1 MTPHFKNMELQIERL
16 KDWASE
22 RKIMLVEG
30 VYEKSKSPIV
40 EIPCNN
46 EFAIDTF
53 MQMSDALGVKV
64 IIQDLFYLDSE
75 TFELY
80 ENTLKEINDDEITEQ
95 FEKLK
100 NFKDKILGYV
110 LYVFSNGMTFRFRN
124 SLDEV
129 SIYNSVRQEIFEY
142 LEGKDSDT
150 SNYKEITKEKAA
162 ELGKIFAEHE
172 DYPKLKTRTQREGF
186 CQEFFKVD
194 FEKINVHDYYGA
206 IVVNSHA
213 ETYYETKVKPQK
225 EKELKLKITD
235 LLNKGWTKVK
245 IAAELKISKDT
256 LNKFV

>member
-1 MTPHFKNMELQIERL
+1 MTPHFKNMQLEIERL

-22 RKIMLVEG
+22 KKIMLVEG
-30 VYEKSKSPIV
+30 VYEKNKSPIV

-46 EFAIDTF
+46 EFAIDIF

-80 ENTLKEINDDEITEQ
+80 ENTLEEINDNEITEQ

-100 NFKDKILGYV
+100 NFKDKILGYA
-110 LYVFSNGMTFRFRN
+110 LYIFSDGMTFRFRN

-129 SIYNSVRQEIFEY
+129 SIYNAVRKEVLKY
-142 LEGKDSDT
+142 LEENDSD
-150 SNYKEITKEKAA
+150 SDNKEIPKEKTA

-172 DYPKLKTRTQREGF
+172 DYPKLKTRTQRESF

-194 FEKINVHDYYGA
+194 FEKINVDDYYGA

>member
-1 MTPHFKNMELQIERL
+1 MELEIERL

-22 RKIMLVEG
+22 KKIMLVEG
-30 VYEKSKSPIV
+30 VYEKNKSPIV

-75 TFELY
+75 TFQLY
-80 ENTLKEINDDEITEQ
+80 ENTVEKINDNAITEQ
-95 FEKLK
+95 FKKLK
-100 NFKDKILGYV
+100 SFKDKILGYV
-110 LYVFSNGMTFRFRN
+110 LYIFSDGMTFRLRN

-129 SIYNSVRQEIFEY
+129 SIFNAVRKEVLEY
-142 LEGKDSDT
+142 WEEKDSD
-150 SNYKEITKEKAA
+150 SSEYKEIPMEKAA

-172 DYPKLKTRTQREGF
+172 DYPKLKTRTQRESF

-194 FEKINVHDYYGA
+194 FEKINVNDYYGA
-206 IVVNSHA
+206 MVVNSYA
-213 ETYYETKVKPQK
+213 ETYYEIKVKPQK